1 MRFSFIVAAVLATLP
16 VSGWAMNV
24 TAYCTPVS
32 GTSETN
38 GKSAPVTKTSLK
50 NTSWTYTWFA
60 GKADAKITL
69 KSGAGKSVT
78 QDASV
83 MESSPDLV
91 TFVVLEKNSFWSHTL
106 LMSKD
111 MMHATAVYSEHSSDE
126 AGSKLG
132 SQQMRSVCKV
142 SM

>member
-1 MRFSFIVAAVLATLP
+1 MRTSLMLAALVATLP
-16 VSGWAMNV
+16 LNAHAMNM
-24 TAYCTPVS
+24 TARCTPVD
-32 GTSETN
+32 GMSEAG
-38 GKSAPVTKTSLK
+38 GKSTPVTKASLK

-78 QDASV
+78 QDASI

-106 LMSKD
+106 SMSKD
-111 MMHATAVYSEHSSDE
+111 MMHATAVFSEHSSD
-126 AGSKLG
+126 AANGKLS
-132 SQQMRSVCKV
+132 SQQVRAVCKV